1 MKKTTFLKYL
11 MLLALIMAS
20 NGIYAQTVVFSEDF
34 NSITGTAV
42 LSSTKLPKWTLSNVY
57 AQNQSVRVGTSGA
70 AGSLT
75 TPEIDLSGAGGK
87 FTLEFKVC
95 AWVKDAT
102 SMNFVIVNGTIE
114 ENYSIT
120 ELTNDGNYTNLK
132 QVSMTFTSGTSNT
145 KIRFETAKSS
155 KARFILDDVVITQ
168 ESGPS
173 INLSSSS
180 LGYETSFQTVSS
192 EQTVTVTASKLTS
205 DINLVV
211 EGADADQFELQNTAG
226 NAITSLAQNAGEV
239 NETIKV
245 VYKRTKAGTHSA
257 KLKLSA
263 TDVTD
268 VYVDLTGESTVPV
281 SLMSVTEFTLP
292 FTLATAGFQPIG
304 VTVKCEVLPANLTL
318 AVAASDNAAGEFQ
331 LGANE
336 IAKETALAASGCEIP
351 LTFKATAA
359 GVYNTTVTLSVS
371 YDGNTVTLLEIPVKV
386 TVSDQISQVSEV
398 LFSVD
403 GGVYNAVQTVALS
416 CAMPATIYYTLD
428 ASDPFTSSTALV
440 YSDAITVDKTMTI
453 KAGAKIDGL
462 DNSII
467 TEKIYLLQVPAV
479 VSSLAMSPAVKFDAV
494 QTTTLSVEGFP
505 HAKIYFDATDKT
517 PSITDA
523 FLYDGTPIVI
533 DGTTAIKAIATIDGW
548 ENSDV
553 VRFSWTAT
561 DFKLPVPTADVPE
574 GTYNTPQSVT
584 LSSSVAGATVKYV
597 IGDAWNDASAVE
609 FTTPIEINTT
619 TTIIAKAEKNGWT
632 GSNQFKATYTIDNSI
647 MKWIP
652 SGSKPATVEPSL
664 YTTGLQKTNL
674 SLVNFA
680 NGATDCI
687 GGTTASGW
695 CTSPDNFKT
704 TNSYFTASVVPEEG
718 YVVTISKVNVAMKR
732 NTNTSAPKN
741 FAIQYSIGDET
752 NYTTLY
758 QSTDGSISANS
769 ALYSCDIAAPI
780 KTAKSVYFR
789 IIPIASGSAG
799 AFYITGDNGGLSF
812 EGTVAPMETSTVTD
826 ATTIEQDVDGHLVVD
841 GSNGILPQ
849 ISVPVEKQVAGKVTV
864 ARKFENKKNWYAV
877 SFPFDIESVAVVH
890 TDGTDF
896 PLTAGTHYW
905 LRSFE
910 PKNITESIIFGDVAS
925 IQANKGYIIAFPQSF
940 PDGGFTVKF
949 TSVAGVTLNADDT
962 APKSTATGGMYEFV
976 GNAVLKDYAVS
987 GESYKLSADGTNFV
1001 KTSGAVYSPY
1011 EGLVFIPSAS
1021 AAKAPLYLPVDQKPS
1036 GLDGLAADEMTV
1048 TCANGKIMVT
1058 SAEDTRVTV
1067 YHVSGTL
1074 VSQIDVAAGTTYTI
1088 DVPAGIYVVNKQ
1100 KVVVY

>member
-1 MKKTTFLKYL
+1 MKKTTLRLFLIV
-11 MLLALIMAS
+11 MCALLGVNTSYGVPLTQELTFDVWKN
-20 NGIYAQTVVFSEDF
+20 NGTTAISSYDKTDPKEYTIGGQTWTFFYCMTKQGTTDLQMYTNKSGTGGYVISPVFTSSGGMMVTLNWSSGT
-34 NSITGTAV
+34 NSMDV
-42 LSSTKLPKWTLSNVY
+42 
-57 AQNQSVRVGTSGA
+57 
-70 AGSLT
+70 T
-75 TPEIDLSGAGGK
+75 T
-87 FTLEFKVC
+87 
-95 AWVKDAT
+95 
-102 SMNFVIVNGTIE
+102 IVNGTE
-114 ENYSIT
+114 KSTVTLTPSTPSVTIT
-120 ELTNDGNYTNLK
+120 EPECAVKIKNATSSAGYLRS
-132 QVSMTFTSGTSNT
+132 VVFTPV
-145 KIRFETAKSS
+145 F
-155 KARFILDDVVITQ
+155 
-168 ESGPS
+168 SGPE
-173 INLSSSS
+173 IKLSSQS
-180 LGYETSFQTVSS
+180 LAFATAYQTMSS
-192 EQTVTVTASKLTS
+192 EQSIDVNASKLTS

-211 EGADADQFELQNTAG
+211 EGADADQFELQNAAG
-226 NAITSLAQNAGEV
+226 NVITSLVQNAGEV

-263 TDVTD
+263 TDATD

-428 ASDPFTSSTALV
+428 ASDPFTSNTALV
-440 YSDAITVDKTMTI
+440 YSNAITVDKTMTI

-467 TEKIYLLQVPAV
+467 TEEIYLLQVPAV

-517 PSITDA
+517 PSITDT

-597 IGDAWNDASAVE
+597 IGSTWNDASAVE

-647 MKWIP
+647 MKWTP
-652 SGSKPATVEPSL
+652 TGSSPQQVVPSL
-664 YTTGLQKTNL
+664 SVLTGLVGANLKITNF
-674 SLVNFA
+674 SD
-680 NGATDCI
+680 GASNVI
-687 GGTTASGW
+687 GGTPATKWCMDILSFDAAVHPYYSFSVAASDGYIL
-695 CTSPDNFKT
+695 SL
-704 TNSYFTASVVPEEG
+704 TNLQVNLKMNKSASS
-718 YVVTISKVNVAMKR
+718 IKR
-732 NTNTSAPKN
+732 
-741 FAIQYSIGDET
+741 FAIQCSVGDES
-752 NYTTLY
+752 NYQEVY
-758 QSTDGSISANS
+758 ISSTDEVTATSKSFFVPLSN
-769 ALYSCDIAAPI
+769 L
-780 KTAKSVYFR
+780 KTAKTLYFR
-789 IIPIASGSAG
+789 IIPLSTVATGG
-799 AFYITGDNGGLSF
+799 AFYLTNENGGLVL
-812 EGTVAPMETSTVTD
+812 EGTVVPMETSTVTD

-841 GSNGILPQ
+841 GSNGTLPQ

-896 PLTAGTHYW
+896 PLIAGTHYW